1 KSFLHQRYSWSRLQV
16 SETFLRQLFTL
27 LKVHPDFL
35 EIIFLFGEKIGPVE
49 ESFGSFFSH
58 CRPQNVQN
66 PFVEPAC
73 SYDIGYNI
81 KYAALHMRSFP
92 KDPFSIRETGV
103 YHSFNANTQK
113 SSWVFLQASDSLRER
128 IKHCFSRTSES
139 QAMVQFQIH
148 GMVLQTAS
156 HGWRDYLVY
165 LEETFSKLVDRGF
178 YTNINGPQLEGDFE
192 VDFSDIRKLQILTD
206 KIRRLLQI
214 LQLNIT
220 LAEQMKC
227 SMQRIR
233 KYSPPNLS
241 VAFDN
246 VESSIEM
253 SILQHRTYNSRL
265 QSLVDRA
272 QGISG
277 LIQSILE
284 IRTSESSKKINN
296 RMHELAE
303 KGTTQDTRSMSV
315 ISFISAIFLP
325 ATFLAVRP
333 TPSISLYLADIPAQ
347 TLFGMNFFDF
357 RGDGLTIATNFW
369 IYIVMAGA
377 LSGMTV
383 LLWFYW
389 QRSVKAKYMSE
400 KDDIESNKGRS

>member
-1 KSFLHQRYSWSRLQV
+1 
-16 SETFLRQLFTL
+16 
-27 LKVHPDFL
+27 
-35 EIIFLFGEKIGPVE
+35 
-49 ESFGSFFSH
+49 
-58 CRPQNVQN
+58 
-66 PFVEPAC
+66 
-73 SYDIGYNI
+73 
-81 KYAALHMRSFP
+81 
-92 KDPFSIRETGV
+92 
-103 YHSFNANTQK
+103 
-113 SSWVFLQASDSLRER
+113 
-128 IKHCFSRTSES
+128 
-139 QAMVQFQIH
+139 MVQFQIH

-277 LIQSILE
+277 LEQDPKY
-284 IRTSESSKKINN
+284 IRDSNIGEQQENQQQDARAGRERCPRKQAHQKI
-296 RMHELAE
+296 
-303 KGTTQDTRSMSV
+303 
-315 ISFISAIFLP
+315 
-325 ATFLAVRP
+325 
-333 TPSISLYLADIPAQ
+333 DIPDN
-347 TLFGMNFFDF
+347 T
-357 RGDGLTIATNFW
+357 RH
-369 IYIVMAGA
+369 
-377 LSGMTV
+377 TV
-383 LLWFYW
+383 HV
-389 QRSVKAKYMSE
+389 R
-400 KDDIESNKGRS
+400 D

>member
-1 KSFLHQRYSWSRLQV
+1 
-16 SETFLRQLFTL
+16 
-27 LKVHPDFL
+27 
-35 EIIFLFGEKIGPVE
+35 
-49 ESFGSFFSH
+49 
-58 CRPQNVQN
+58 
-66 PFVEPAC
+66 
-73 SYDIGYNI
+73 
-81 KYAALHMRSFP
+81 
-92 KDPFSIRETGV
+92 
-103 YHSFNANTQK
+103 
-113 SSWVFLQASDSLRER
+113 
-128 IKHCFSRTSES
+128 
-139 QAMVQFQIH
+139 MVQFQIH

-303 KGTTQDTRSMSV
+303 KGVQENKLIKRLTFQTTQDTRSMSV

-325 ATFLAVRP
+325 ATFLA
-333 TPSISLYLADIPAQ
+333 